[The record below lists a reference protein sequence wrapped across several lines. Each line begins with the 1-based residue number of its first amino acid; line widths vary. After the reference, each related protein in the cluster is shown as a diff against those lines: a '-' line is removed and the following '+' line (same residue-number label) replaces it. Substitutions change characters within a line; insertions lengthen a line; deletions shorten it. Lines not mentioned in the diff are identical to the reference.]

1 MIEPAPPPSL
11 GFSVGIVGH
20 RSERI
25 VDAAAVRARIDE
37 VLRTVQNALDRI
49 AASRLF
55 DGGRHKLRLVSAMA
69 DGADRI
75 AAQAAL
81 DLNETLEIVLPFQP
95 AEYERDFETPELI
108 EEFRA
113 LLARASSV
121 IVLDGHISGRPLAYE
136 AAGYTLLDN
145 CDLLIAVWDGE
156 PGRGRG
162 GTRDWLSEAAR
173 RAMPVV
179 VIPPDGASAL
189 VRGSV
194 RAEPRRFDDVPEN
207 PIEILAQV
215 VKAQVGI
222 YGDETEEAEWRTLA
236 EMPPA
241 PLVHEAYPLLLKLS
255 GVRPWFRRK
264 PKPAPASE
272 PAVQPPAPGA
282 LATAFH
288 WWDTAATRAAQAFRS
303 AVIVNFSLAA
313 LAVVLS
319 ATSVFAHE
327 DKPLFVIAE
336 IVTILLLLVNAMHA
350 AKLQWQERWL
360 ESRQVAEL
368 LRVCDMLRGVGIGRG
383 IADPGEGGSNG
394 WYAGAIARS
403 CPMESADL
411 SDPATAAA
419 PLVAEIASQAQWNE
433 ATSHR
438 MHLAAHRIERFGEVL
453 FAIVLMA
460 AVGWLALYL
469 FDYELAEHLKYT
481 LISVTAGLPA
491 IATASYGIR
500 VILDFEGNAGR
511 AKQIALG
518 LNALLARWEAGP
530 KTSAALQEFAR
541 RATDIMLSDVAA
553 WRLLAEGRR
562 LTIPG

>member
-1 MIEPAPPPSL
+1 MREPAPPPAL

-25 VDAAAVRARIDE
+25 VDPAGVRAKLEE
-37 VLRTVQNALDRI
+37 VLRTIQNALDQI
-49 AASRLF
+49 ATGHLF
-55 DGGRHKLRLVSAMA
+55 EGGRHPLRLVSALA

-81 DLNETLEIVLPFQP
+81 DLGERLEVVLPFAP
-95 AEYERDFETPELI
+95 AEYERDFDEPALL
-108 EEFRA
+108 EEFRD
-113 LLARASSV
+113 LLARAHSA

-145 CDLLIAVWDGE
+145 CDLLIAIWDGE

-162 GTRDWLSEAAR
+162 GTRELLSEAAR

-179 VIPPDGASAL
+179 VIPPDGGTAII
-189 VRGSV
+189 RGSV
-194 RAEPRRFDDVPEN
+194 HGEPRRFEDVPEN
-207 PIEILAQV
+207 PLSILPQL
-215 VKAQVGI
+215 VKAEVGI
-222 YGDETEEAEWRTLA
+222 YGDRAEEAEWRKLA

-241 PLVHEAYPLLLKLS
+241 PVVHEAYPLLLKLA
-255 GVRPWFRRK
+255 GVRPWFRPRSK
-264 PKPAPASE
+264 AAPAPAADE
-272 PAVQPPAPGA
+272 PPAPST

-319 ATSVFAHE
+319 AVSVLSGEA
-327 DKPLFVIAE
+327 KPLFVFAE
-336 IVTILLLLVNAMHA
+336 ILTILLLLANAVHA
-350 AKLQWQERWL
+350 GKLQWQERWL

-368 LRVCDMLRGVGIGRG
+368 LRVCGMLRGVGIGRE
-383 IADPGEGGSNG
+383 ITDPGEGGSNG

-403 CPMESADL
+403 CPMESVDL
-411 SDPATAAA
+411 TDPEAAAA
-419 PLVAEIASQAQWNE
+419 PLVAEICAQADWNS

-453 FAIVLMA
+453 FAIVLLA
-460 AVGWLALYL
+460 AVGWLALYVTMYETAEQVK
-469 FDYELAEHLKYT
+469 YEL
-481 LISVTAGLPA
+481 ISITAGLPA

-511 AKQIALG
+511 ARQIASG
-518 LNALLARWEAGP
+518 LNGLIARWEAGP

-541 RATDIMLSDVAA
+541 RAADIMLSDVAA